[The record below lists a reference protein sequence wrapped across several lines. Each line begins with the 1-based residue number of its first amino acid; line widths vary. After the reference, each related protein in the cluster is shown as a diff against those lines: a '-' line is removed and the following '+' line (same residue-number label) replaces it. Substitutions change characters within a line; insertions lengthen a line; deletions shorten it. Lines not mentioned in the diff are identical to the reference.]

1 MSFILNNRKLS
12 VFLLIV
18 FLIFFYN
25 ITKEKITDK
34 SFVGKWQSSKLA
46 TPIYLYKNNEWEI
59 KKSDGSILQYGVWQ
73 YKDKQLV
80 WSYQMG
86 SDIGHDVDPIL
97 EVEKNTFKVL
107 EADKSVTTFTR
118 LD

>member
-1 MSFILNNRKLS
+1 MSFILNNKKLS
-12 VFLLIV
+12 FFLLIV

-34 SFVGKWQSSKLA
+34 NFVGKWQSSKLA
-46 TPIYLYKNNEWEI
+46 TPILMYENNEWEI
-59 KKSDGSILQYGVWQ
+59 KKGDGSVLQYGVWQ
-73 YKDKQLV
+73 YEEKQLV

-86 SDIGHDVDPIL
+86 SDIGHDVDPVL

-107 EADKSVTTFTR
+107 EADKSITTFTR